1 VYRMS
6 WSDQQTTDELFNQH
20 EVEQLRR
27 NYADAELAYQSLKR
41 DYNNVLEE
49 LSTTK
54 RRMNILRDKTN
65 ETSKQFEQLKVEVD
79 TKTEAINQL
88 ITQNQNYFNQLDE
101 SSQTLDKR
109 VKQLVSDQLE
119 SEKQGIIRME
129 LFAEYFP
136 TILSLIALTSI
147 LYFIFGT

>member
-1 VYRMS
+1 MS
-6 WSDQQTTDELFNQH
+6 WSDQQTTDETFNHQ
-20 EVEQLRR
+20 ELIQLRK

-41 DYNNVLEE
+41 DYNDVLEE
-49 LSTTK
+49 LSITK
-54 RRMNILRDKTN
+54 RRMTLLRDRTHKT
-65 ETSKQFEQLKVEVD
+65 EQKFEELKLEVD

-88 ITQNQNYFNQLDE
+88 ITQNKSYFNQLDE

-109 VKQLVSDQLE
+109 VKQLVSDKLE
-119 SEKQGIIRME
+119 SEKRGIIRME

-136 TILSLIALTSI
+136 TVLSLIALASI

>member
-1 VYRMS
+1 MS

-41 DYNNVLEE
+41 DYNDVLEE
-49 LSTTK
+49 LSITK
-54 RRMNILRDKTN
+54 RRMDLLRNKTN
-65 ETSKQFEQLKVEVD
+65 ETKKQFEQLKIEVD
-79 TKTEAINQL
+79 TKTEAIDQL

-109 VKQLVSDQLE
+109 VKDLVSEQLE
-119 SEKQGIIRME
+119 SEKRGIVRMK

-136 TILSLIALTSI
+136 TVLSLIALASI

>member
-1 VYRMS
+1 MS
-6 WSDQQTTDELFNQH
+6 WSDQQTTNETETVNHQEL
-20 EVEQLRR
+20 EQLRQ

-41 DYNNVLEE
+41 DYNKVLEE

-54 RRMNILRDKTN
+54 RRMDLLRNRTH
-65 ETSKQFEQLKVEVD
+65 ETSQKFDQLKIDVD
-79 TKTEAINQL
+79 HKTEKINQL
-88 ITQNQNYFNQLDE
+88 ITQNQRYFNQLDE

-109 VKQLVSDQLE
+109 VKQLVSEQLE

-136 TILSLIALTSI
+136 TILSLIALAGV